1 MKHIML
7 FTIIIQLTSFIYA
20 QNQEII
26 ISEVTGT
33 VEYQIPGSA
42 NWINARTGDRLE
54 QASIISTS
62 FRSSARIS
70 VGSSSILV
78 RPLTRLSLQAIIDM
92 DKTENVELTLRAGR
106 VRVDVKPPS
115 GSRANFTLQTP
126 SSVASVRGTTFEI
139 DPYNIIV
146 INGTVRYEPS
156 GNASFQPVLVNAD
169 QSSWVEIDT
178 GKAQNPIAA
187 AETSRS
193 LPSLPGQAAVPDTVR
208 VASSE
213 GSPGSLELV
222 INSE

>member
-1 MKHIML
+1 MKHVIL
-7 FTIIIQLTSFIYA
+7 FAVIIQLTSFVYA

-33 VEYQIPGSA
+33 VEYQTPGSA
-42 NWINARTGDRLE
+42 NWINARVGDRLE

-62 FRSSARIS
+62 FKSSARIS

-78 RPLTRLSLQAIIDM
+78 RPLTRLSLEAIIDQ
-92 DKTENVELTLRAGR
+92 DKNENIDLALRAGR

-115 GSRANFTLQTP
+115 GSRADFTIQTP

-139 DPYNIIV
+139 DPYNINV
-146 INGTVRYEPS
+146 ISGTVRYEPS
-156 GNASFQPVLVNAD
+156 GKASFQPVLVNAD
-169 QSSWVEIDT
+169 QSSWIDSGT

-187 AETSRS
+187 AEANRS

-222 INSE
+222 INPE